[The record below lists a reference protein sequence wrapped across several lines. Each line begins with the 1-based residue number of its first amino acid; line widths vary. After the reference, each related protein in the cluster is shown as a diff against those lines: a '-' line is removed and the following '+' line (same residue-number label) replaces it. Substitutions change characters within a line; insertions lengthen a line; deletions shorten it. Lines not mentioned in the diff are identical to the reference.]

1 MSATKLAIDLTQQI
15 DISATADEVFAGL
28 LAQMGEDNQRP
39 DGQAMPMRIEPFPG
53 GRWFRDLGE
62 DAGHLWGHV
71 QVIKPGQLLE
81 LSGPMFMSYP
91 ALNWVQYRLAEI
103 NGGARLTLRHQ
114 AVGPVQPEHREGVTA
129 GWKHQLER
137 IKARC
142 E

>member
-1 MSATKLAIDLTQQI
+1 MQLGIDITQQI
-15 DISATADEVFAGL
+15 DITASPDAVFAAL
-28 LAQMGEDNQRP
+28 LEQLGPDNMRP
-39 DGQAMPMRIEPFPG
+39 DDLALPMTLEPWPG

-62 DAGHLWGHV
+62 GVGHYWATV

-81 LSGPMFMSYP
+81 MCGPLFMSYP
-91 ALNWVQYRLAEI
+91 AVNWVQYRLAEI